1 MITTEIFTKA
11 FFKANISKTELEGIT
26 GIDKNNILK
35 YIKGEHELKFSTF
48 KRLMNGLGKE
58 VEIIVKDK

>member
-1 MITTEIFTKA
+1 MTTTQIFTKA

-48 KRLMNGLGKE
+48 KRLMNGLGKD
-58 VEIIVKDK
+58 VDIIVKDK